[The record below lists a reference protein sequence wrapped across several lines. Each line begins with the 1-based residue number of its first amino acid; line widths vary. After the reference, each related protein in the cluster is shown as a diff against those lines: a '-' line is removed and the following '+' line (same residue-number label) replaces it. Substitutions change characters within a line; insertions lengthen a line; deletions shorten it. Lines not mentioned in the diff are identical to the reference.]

1 MASLIGRL
9 LKFES
14 YFSARLR
21 KSPVNHAD
29 EGHSAIV
36 ISGIRAFDSHD
47 RQILTETKLASY
59 KCPILA
65 CLREALITLLWSKD
79 AKRIHFG

>member
-1 MASLIGRL
+1 MAFLIGRL

-29 EGHSAIV
+29 EGHSVIV
-36 ISGIRAFDSHD
+36 ISGIRAFVGRDQH
-47 RQILTETKLASY
+47 ILTETKLASY
-59 KCPILA
+59 KRPILA
-65 CLREALITLLWSKD
+65 CLPEGLITL
-79 AKRIHFG
+79 